1 MIQYKVLI
9 KIVLKC
15 QMCREMDYRTPCLY
29 LIMDINFHSEIETE
43 LILKRR
49 INEGAAVVAVTI
61 SYFGVIFALDLNLL
75 SQKDKNIF
83 QFVVRNLGTLFDRT
97 FPIRGEWFI
106 FHLWVA

>member
-1 MIQYKVLI
+1 MSNVSRNGLQHS
-9 KIVLKC
+9 
-15 QMCREMDYRTPCLY
+15 LY
-29 LIMDINFHSEIETE
+29 LIMDINFHPEIETD

-49 INEGAAVVAVTI
+49 INEGVAVV
-61 SYFGVIFALDLNLL
+61 GVIFALDLNLL